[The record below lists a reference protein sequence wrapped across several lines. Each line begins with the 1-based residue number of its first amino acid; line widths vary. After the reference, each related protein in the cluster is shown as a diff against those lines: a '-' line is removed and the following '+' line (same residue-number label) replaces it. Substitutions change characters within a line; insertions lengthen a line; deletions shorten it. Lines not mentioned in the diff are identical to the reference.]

1 MSGMTRRD
9 FIKIVSVSGA
19 GLVLAGYVNPIFKD
33 NKIPDEFSPSVYF
46 SIDSG
51 GVITVTYH
59 RSEMGQGSKTSLPM
73 IVADE
78 LDADWKNIKIIQAQ
92 AHQTKYGS
100 QSTGGS
106 TSVRIFYE
114 TLRKAGAT
122 GRLMLIK
129 AAADIW
135 GTSETN
141 CFTENG
147 YVINK
152 LNQKKL
158 SYGEL
163 AEAAAKLPVP
173 DNIKLKD
180 PSEFKYIGTKEI
192 IRRVDSYDKITG
204 KPVFGY
210 DFVLPGMVYA
220 AIIHSPVYGGKL
232 ISFDDSEAKKVNGV
246 TDVFE
251 LNNRIV
257 VIAGHTYAAF
267 TGKGKV
273 NAVWDEG
280 ENSGLS
286 SETISNYF
294 KEKSKEDGK
303 IYKDEGFFKT
313 EYDNSEIKLEAEYEM
328 QFLSHAPME
337 PLNCVADVRE
347 DSAEIWISTQSAQN
361 VQRFVANETGLP
373 VESVTVNILYSGG
386 GFGRRLFW
394 DYPVEAAAISKK
406 TGKPVCLCYTRED
419 DMHRDWFRPGS
430 FHKLSAGI
438 KNNSLVALKH
448 KIISPSIMKQLNPSS
463 EAEIPDAVDGTL
475 KLEYALPNYQV
486 EYVMANTAVPII
498 WWRAVYNTQNPIAS
512 ECFLDEIAEALNKDP
527 FEFKRDLL
535 PENSRIRYVLEKA
548 AEISGWK
555 NELPAGWGKGIAC
568 HFCFGSYAAAAVYAS
583 NINNKIKIE
592 KVFSVID
599 CGQVVNRNSTTSQV
613 EGGVIFALSAALK
626 SKITID
632 KGRVV
637 QNNFDGY
644 EVLLYDETPE
654 ITVYL
659 KDSNDAPG
667 GIGEPPVPPVIAAC
681 VSAVSGAVGK
691 RIRKLP
697 VS

>member
-1 MSGMTRRD
+1 
-9 FIKIVSVSGA
+9 
-19 GLVLAGYVNPIFKD
+19 
-33 NKIPDEFSPSVYF
+33 
-46 SIDSG
+46 
-51 GVITVTYH
+51 
-59 RSEMGQGSKTSLPM
+59 
-73 IVADE
+73 
-78 LDADWKNIKIIQAQ
+78 
-92 AHQTKYGS
+92 
-100 QSTGGS
+100 
-106 TSVRIFYE
+106 
-114 TLRKAGAT
+114 
-122 GRLMLIK
+122 
-129 AAADIW
+129 
-135 GTSETN
+135 
-141 CFTENG
+141 
-147 YVINK
+147 
-152 LNQKKL
+152 
-158 SYGEL
+158 
-163 AEAAAKLPVP
+163 
-173 DNIKLKD
+173 
-180 PSEFKYIGTKEI
+180 
-192 IRRVDSYDKITG
+192 
-204 KPVFGY
+204 
-210 DFVLPGMVYA
+210 
-220 AIIHSPVYGGKL
+220 
-232 ISFDDSEAKKVNGV
+232 
-246 TDVFE
+246 
-251 LNNRIV
+251 
-257 VIAGHTYAAF
+257 
-267 TGKGKV
+267 
-273 NAVWDEG
+273 
-280 ENSGLS
+280 
-286 SETISNYF
+286 
-294 KEKSKEDGK
+294 
-303 IYKDEGFFKT
+303 
-313 EYDNSEIKLEAEYEM
+313 
-328 QFLSHAPME
+328 
-337 PLNCVADVRE
+337 
-347 DSAEIWISTQSAQN
+347 
-361 VQRFVANETGLP
+361 
-373 VESVTVNILYSGG
+373 
-386 GFGRRLFW
+386 
-394 DYPVEAAAISKK
+394 
-406 TGKPVCLCYTRED
+406 
-419 DMHRDWFRPGS
+419 MHRDWFRPGS

>member
-1 MSGMTRRD
+1 MSGITRRE

-19 GLVLAGYVNPIFKD
+19 GLVLAGYITPFTKGKD
-33 NKIPDEFSPSVYF
+33 ITEEFSPSVYF
-46 SIDSG
+46 SIDSSG
-51 GVITVTYH
+51 IITITYH

-78 LDADWKNIKIIQAQ
+78 LDADWKDVKIIQAQ

-106 TSVRIFYE
+106 TSVRLFYE
-114 TLRKAGAT
+114 ILRTAGAT
-122 GRLMLIK
+122 ARLMLIK
-129 AAADIW
+129 AAADKW
-135 GTSETN
+135 NVSETD
-141 CFTENG
+141 CVTENG
-147 YVINK
+147 FVINK
-152 LNQKKL
+152 LNSKKL

-163 AEAAAKLPVP
+163 VDTASTIPVP
-173 DNIKLKD
+173 DNVKLKD
-180 PSEFKYIGTKEI
+180 PSQFKLIGTKEI

-220 AIIHSPVYGGKL
+220 VIIHSPVYGGKL
-232 ISFDDSEAKKVNGV
+232 ISFDDTEAKKVNGV

-251 LNNRIV
+251 LNNRII
-257 VIAGHTYAAF
+257 VIAEHTYAAF
-267 TGKGKV
+267 SGKEKV

-294 KEKSKEDGK
+294 SEKSKEDGK

-313 EYDNSEIKLEAEYEM
+313 EYENSEIKLEAEYEM

-337 PLNCVADVRE
+337 PLNCVADVRT

-361 VQRFVANETGLP
+361 VQRFVANEIGLP
-373 VESVTVNILYSGG
+373 VEAVTVNILYSGG
-386 GFGRRLFW
+386 GFGRRLLW

-419 DMHRDWFRPGS
+419 DMHNDWFRPGS

-475 KLEYALPNYQV
+475 KLEYAFPNYQV

-512 ECFLDEIAEALNKDP
+512 ECFLDEIAYSLNKDP

-535 PENSRIRYVLEKA
+535 PTGSRIRYVLEKA

-555 NELPAGWGKGIAC
+555 NNLPADWGKGIAC
-568 HFCFGSYAAAAVYAS
+568 HFCFGTYSAAVIYVS
-583 NINNKIKIE
+583 NKNNRMKVE
-592 KVFSVID
+592 KVYSVVD
-599 CGQVVNRNSTTSQV
+599 CGQVVNRDSTTSQV

-626 SKITID
+626 SKITFE

-644 EVLLYDETPE
+644 EIILYDETPE

-681 VSAVSGAVGK
+681 VNAVSNASGK

>member
-1 MSGMTRRD
+1 MSGITRRE

-19 GLVLAGYVNPIFKD
+19 GLVLAGYITPLTKGKD
-33 NKIPDEFSPSVYF
+33 ITEEFSPSVYF
-46 SIDSG
+46 SIDSNG
-51 GVITVTYH
+51 IVTITYH

-78 LDADWKNIKIIQAQ
+78 LDADWKDVKIIQAQ

-106 TSVRIFYE
+106 TSVRLFYE
-114 TLRKAGAT
+114 ILRTAGAT
-122 GRLMLIK
+122 ARIMLIK
-129 AAADIW
+129 AAANIW
-135 GTSETN
+135 NVSETD
-141 CFTENG
+141 CITENG
-147 YVINK
+147 FVINK
-152 LNQKKL
+152 LNSKKL

-163 AEAAAKLPVP
+163 VDTASKIPVP
-173 DNIKLKD
+173 DNVKLKD
-180 PSEFKYIGTKEI
+180 PSEFKLIGTKEI

-210 DFVLPGMVYA
+210 DFALPDMVYA

-232 ISFDDSEAKKVNGV
+232 ISFNDSEAKKVNGV
-246 TDVFE
+246 TDIFE
-251 LNNRIV
+251 LNNMIV
-257 VIAGHTYAAF
+257 VIAEHTYAAF
-267 TGKGKV
+267 SGKEKV
-273 NAVWDEG
+273 KAVWDEG

-294 KEKSKEDGK
+294 REKSKEDGK

-313 EYDNSEIKLEAEYEM
+313 EYENSEIKLEAEYEM

-337 PLNCVADVRE
+337 PLNCVADVRT
-347 DSAEIWISTQSAQN
+347 DSAEIWVSTQSAQN
-361 VQRFVANETGLP
+361 VQRFVANEIGLSI
-373 VESVTVNILYSGG
+373 EAVTVNILYSGG
-386 GFGRRLFW
+386 GFGRRLLW
-394 DYPVEAAAISKK
+394 DYPVETAAISKK
-406 TGKPVCLCYTRED
+406 IGKPVCLCYTRED
-419 DMHRDWFRPGS
+419 DMHNDRFRPGS

-438 KNNSLVALKH
+438 KNNSLVAIKH

-475 KLEYALPNYQV
+475 KLEYAFPNYQV

-512 ECFLDEIAEALNKDP
+512 ECFLDEIAYSLNKDP

-548 AEISGWK
+548 SEISGWE
-555 NELPAGWGKGIAC
+555 NDLPAGWGKGIAC
-568 HFCFGSYAAAAVYAS
+568 HFCFGTYSAAVIYVS
-583 NINNKIKIE
+583 NKNNRIKVE
-592 KVFSVID
+592 KVYSVVD
-599 CGQVVNRNSTTSQV
+599 CGQVVNRDSTTSQV
-613 EGGVIFALSAALK
+613 EGGVIFGLSAALK
-626 SKITID
+626 SKITFE

-644 EVLLYDETPE
+644 EILLYDETPE

-681 VSAVSGAVGK
+681 VNAVSNARGERV
-691 RIRKLP
+691 RKLP